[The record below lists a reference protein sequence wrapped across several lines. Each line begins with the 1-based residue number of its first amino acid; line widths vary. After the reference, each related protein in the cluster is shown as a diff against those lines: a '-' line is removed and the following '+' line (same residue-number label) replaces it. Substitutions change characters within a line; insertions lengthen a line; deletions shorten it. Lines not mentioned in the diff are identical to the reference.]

1 MDIGAVS
8 IGLSALKVSQNVNI
22 AIIKKTM
29 DMEETKANVI
39 SEMIE
44 PNNHILDVKA

>member
-1 MDIGAVS
+1 MDIAALS
-8 IGLSALKVSQNVNI
+8 MELSALKVSQNVNI
-22 AIIKKTM
+22 AIAKKAM
-29 DMEETKANVI
+29 AMEETKKNII